1 MEAVKE
7 EVVLETKK
15 SRNEEDKELCKSYFK
30 GLDDVL
36 EKLEGELGYIMVK
49 CFDIVRKEPEK
60 LVTAVRIIEREEH
73 YDLYLLEQQRKMG
86 YLPHNRPRGWR
97 KMFFDK
103 LRDDI
108 FQKVEGNQLE
118 SRDEN
123 KMWLVRHLEAIRQI

>member
-15 SRNEEDKELCKSYFK
+15 SRNEEDIELCKKYFK

-36 EKLEGELGYIMVK
+36 ENLEGEIGYIIVK

-86 YLPHNRPRGWR
+86 YLPYNRPRRWR

-123 KMWLVRHLEAIRQI
+123 KMWLVRHLEVIR